1 MGKID
6 IVLGVDGK
14 IINLLPILFIA
25 FIVSGC
31 LSEQS
36 NEKEPSEITVA
47 AAADLYNAFT
57 EIGKMFENETGNKVV
72 FSFGSTG
79 ILATQIEGGAPFDIF
94 AAADIAYIERLN
106 EKGLLIND
114 SVQLYAQG
122 RIVLAV
128 NRNSG
133 LRIDNLSELR
143 DPRIKKI
150 AIANPEHAP
159 YGLAAKQALQSAGI
173 WEDIQPRLVY
183 GENVRQTLIYIQ
195 RGEVEAG
202 IVALSVASVPEI
214 NYVLIDDKMHKPLN
228 QALGTLSSTKKEKT
242 AREFIK
248 YVNTNGRPI
257 MKKYGFLLPGEFTG

>member
-1 MGKID
+1 MNIN
-6 IVLGVDGK
+6 
-14 IINLLPILFIA
+14 NLLSILLMTI
-25 FIVSGC
+25 IVSGC
-31 LSEQS
+31 LSEQLKE
-36 NEKEPSEITVA
+36 NEPSELTVA
-47 AAADLYNAFT
+47 AAADLYNPFT
-57 EIGKMFENETGNKVV
+57 EIGKMFEHETGNKVI
-72 FSFGSTG
+72 FSSGSTG

-106 EKGLLIND
+106 EKGLIIND
-114 SVQLYAQG
+114 SMQLYAQG

-143 DPRIKKI
+143 DPMIKKI

-159 YGLAAKQALQSAGI
+159 YGIAAKQALQSAGV

-183 GENVRQTLIYIQ
+183 GENIRQTLIYIQ
-195 RGEVEAG
+195 RGEVDAG
-202 IVALSVASVPEI
+202 IVALSVANVPEI
-214 NYVLIDDKMHKPLN
+214 NYALVDDNMHKPLN
-228 QALGTLSSTKKEKT
+228 QALGILSSTNKEKT
-242 AREFIK
+242 ARDFIA

>member
-1 MGKID
+1 MKT
-6 IVLGVDGK
+6 
-14 IINLLPILFIA
+14 NLLAIFLIA
-25 FIVSGC
+25 ATIVTVSGC
-31 LSEQS
+31 LSEKPKD
-36 NEKEPSEITVA
+36 NKPVEITVA

-79 ILATQIEGGAPFDIF
+79 NLATQIEGGAPFDVF
-94 AAADIAYIERLN
+94 AAANIAYVDQLK

-133 LRIDNLSELR
+133 LKIENLSELL

-159 YGLAAKQALQSAGI
+159 YGLAAKQALQSDGV
-173 WEDIQPRLVY
+173 WEVIQPKLVY

-195 RGEVEAG
+195 RGEAEAG
-202 IVALSVASVPEI
+202 IVSLSVANVPEI
-214 NYVLIDDKMHKPLN
+214 SYILIDDKMHKPLN
-228 QALGTLSSTKKEKT
+228 QALGIISSTKKEKT
-242 AREFIK
+242 AREFIT
-248 YVNTNGRPI
+248 YVNTRGRPI
-257 MKKYGFLLPGEFTG
+257 MKKYGFLLPGEFNG

>member
-1 MGKID
+1 MNIN
-6 IVLGVDGK
+6 
-14 IINLLPILFIA
+14 NLLPILLMTL
-25 FIVSGC
+25 IVSGC

-36 NEKEPSEITVA
+36 KENESSEIIVA
-47 AAADLYNAFT
+47 AAADLYDPFI

-106 EKGLLIND
+106 EKGLIIND
-114 SVQLYAQG
+114 SMQLYAQG

-128 NRNSG
+128 NRKSG

-143 DPRIKKI
+143 DPMIKKM

-159 YGLAAKQALQSAGI
+159 YGLAAKQALQSAGV

-183 GENVRQTLIYIQ
+183 AENVRQTLIYIQ
-195 RGEVEAG
+195 RDEVDAG
-202 IVALSVASVPEI
+202 IIALSVANLPEI
-214 NYVLIDDKMHKPLN
+214 NYVLIDNKMHKPLN
-228 QALGTLSSTKKEKT
+228 QVLGIPSSTKNEKT
-242 AREFIK
+242 ARDFIA

-257 MKKYGFLLPGEFTG
+257 MKKYGFLLPGEFNG